1 CAPPAPPPAACSASS
16 TTPPWSASAA
26 VWSPAAS
33 MIASGPRAN
42 ATPRPCWPWPDG
54 ASTSCGRCCATS
66 GPTGQHHQP
75 PTLPDPLTRHHPD
88 GLTTALGSPFLLVA
102 GGPVRAGP
110 ATLLARSRLAG
121 VLAGRPALVGAV
133 GEALLGVNPL
143 DGRAGPQAVGPLSRV
158 GRLGAEGPH
167 GVGDLVGA
175 PVVLDLGGGGAPG
188 PTAPGGRA

>member
-66 GPTGQHHQP
+66 GPTGQHHPP
-75 PTLPDPLTRHHPD
+75 PTPPDPLTGHHPD
-88 GLTTALGSPFLLVA
+88 GLTPALGSSFLV
-102 GGPVRAGP
+102 
-110 ATLLARSRLAG
+110 
-121 VLAGRPALVGAV
+121 VLAGGSLGARPTTLLLRSVLVGA
-133 GEALLGVNPL
+133 LGARLEV
-143 DGRAGPQAVGPLSRV
+143 AAAVG
-158 GRLGAEGPH
+158 G
-167 GVGDLVGA
+167 
-175 PVVLDLGGGGAPG
+175 
-188 PTAPGGRA
+188 